1 MKTKNAVL
9 TTLIVALCMM
19 VSTRGFAQKEKVEI
33 KIQTSAQCSMCKD
46 RIEGAFAYETGIK
59 KATLDLTT
67 KILTVVYNPNKT
79 DDKKIRL
86 ILNNLGY
93 DADDTKANQTAYDKL
108 PPCCKKPDASK
119 KN

>member
-1 MKTKNAVL
+1 MPTYIFKTSINCNSCLSKVKPVL
-9 TTLIVALCMM
+9 DA
-19 VSTRGFAQKEKVEI
+19 RAEI
-33 KIQTSAQCSMCKD
+33 RSWQI
-46 RIEGAFAYETGIK
+46 
-59 KATLDLTT
+59 DLENPD

-86 ILNNLGY
+86 LLNSLGY
-93 DADDTKANQTAYDKL
+93 DADDTKANQAAYDKL